1 MTIESSV
8 EGHDVWHEPV
18 MAEEIAGL
26 LVNRS
31 TRLVVDCTVGA
42 GGHAARLL
50 DAAPQQSVLYGLD
63 LDRDALRLAGERL
76 SRFGERVVLKRMNFS
91 ELDLALPERLLGK
104 VDALLIDCGISKLQI
119 VTPGRGFS
127 FDREGDLDMRF
138 DQAGT
143 VTAGS
148 FLAVI
153 DANELRS
160 LLVQF
165 GERANAKRIARVVI
179 RRRDEGRLK
188 TTLDLARAVKS
199 VVKIKAAK
207 SMARTFLAIRE
218 RVNCE
223 LENLVKALGHLP
235 QVMAA
240 GGRACIISYHSE
252 EDRIVKRYFRR
263 LSGKCVCPPGRIVCD
278 CGKAAV
284 FRLVTP
290 KPLSPT
296 AGEIGRNPSARS
308 AKIRVVEK
316 M

>member
-1 MTIESSV
+1 M

-18 MAEEIAGL
+18 MAEEITDL

-31 TRLVVDCTVGA
+31 TRLVLDCTVGA

-50 DAAPQQSVLYGLD
+50 DAAPQQSVLYGID

-91 ELDLALPERLLGK
+91 ELDQALPERLMGK

-127 FDREGDLDMRF
+127 FDRDGDLDMRF
-138 DQAGT
+138 DQTGT
-143 VTAGS
+143 VTAGA
-148 FLAVI
+148 FLAITDV
-153 DANELRS
+153 NELRS

-165 GERANAKRIARVVI
+165 GERANAKRIARAII
-179 RRRDEGRLK
+179 RLRDQGELK
-188 TTLDLARAVKS
+188 TTLDLSRAVKS
-199 VVKIKAAK
+199 VVKNKVAK

-223 LENLVKALGHLP
+223 LENLVKALDHLP

-263 LSGKCVCPPGRIVCD
+263 LSGKCMCPPGRIVCD

-290 KPLSPT
+290 KPLPPT

-308 AKIRVVEK
+308 AKIRVAEK

>member
-1 MTIESSV
+1 MTSESSV

-165 GERANAKRIARVVI
+165 GERANAKRIARAVI

-199 VVKIKAAK
+199 VVKSKAAK

-252 EDRIVKRYFRR
+252 EDRIVKRDFRR

>member
-1 MTIESSV
+1 MNKESSV
-8 EGHDVWHEPV
+8 EGHDVWHDPV
-18 MAEEIAGL
+18 MAEEITEL

-31 TRLVVDCTVGA
+31 TRLVLDCTVGA

-50 DAAPQQSVLYGLD
+50 DAAPQQSVLYGID

-91 ELDLALPERLLGK
+91 EMHLALPERLMGK

-119 VTPGRGFS
+119 VTPDRGFS
-127 FDREGDLDMRF
+127 FDRDGDLDMRF
-138 DQAGT
+138 DQTGT
-143 VTAGS
+143 VTAAG
-148 FLAVI
+148 FLAI
-153 DANELRS
+153 TDANELRN

-165 GERANAKRIARVVI
+165 GERANAKRIARAII
-179 RRRDEGRLK
+179 RLRDQGELK
-188 TTLDLARAVKS
+188 TTLDLSRAVKS
-199 VVKIKAAK
+199 VVKSKAAK

-218 RVNCE
+218 RVNQE
-223 LENLVKALGHLP
+223 LESLVKALGHLP

-290 KPLSPT
+290 KPLPPT
-296 AGEIGRNPSARS
+296 AAEIERNPSARS
-308 AKIRVVEK
+308 AKIRVAEK